1 MKKIIIG
8 VVIVVILIIGI
19 FIYLRLTNNDSF
31 KEYESLDNNLERG
44 DSMVIKVSNG
54 DNIITYELNDSTAA
68 TDLYNQLPLTLDV
81 EDFSANEKI
90 FYPKSKLDISD
101 TSLADGGSG
110 ILAYYEP
117 WGDVVM
123 FYDSFNSNNSLY
135 ELGKVIDGED
145 DIKNLSGEIVMERL
159 EK

>member
-31 KEYESLDNNLERG
+31 KKYESLDNNLKRE

-54 DNIITYELNDSTAA
+54 DNIIIYELNDSTAA
-68 TDLYNQLPLTLDV
+68 TDLYNQLPLTLEV
-81 EDFSANEKI
+81 EDFSSNEKV

-101 TSLADGGSG
+101 TPLADGGSG

-145 DIKNLSGEIVMERL
+145 DIKNLSGEILIERL
-159 EK
+159 EN